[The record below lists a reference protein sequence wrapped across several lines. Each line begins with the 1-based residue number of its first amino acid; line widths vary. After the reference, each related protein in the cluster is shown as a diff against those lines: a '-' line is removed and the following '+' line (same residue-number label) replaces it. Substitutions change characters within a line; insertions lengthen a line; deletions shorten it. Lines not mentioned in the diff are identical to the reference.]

1 MQSLPTSVGPLVQS
15 SKLGKSYW
23 EAVGPMRN
31 LFIDELAETVRD
43 YLDRC
48 LEPPADCLYWSMY
61 MRGRTP
67 GKAKPY
73 LVFSST
79 NERTRKRA
87 LRMVRESGIL
97 AKFPA
102 IRLKHTR
109 YTPEMNTV
117 MRLLSD
123 DGLELSQEAVPY
135 TYIDGNTFYHI
146 PSGNVM
152 SLQLYVRKPTV
163 EESIRQATAGG
174 VICVG
179 SSFFYLTV
187 YHILQRNEHQA
198 SHQVS
203 QQDSQLQVHGKLI
216 DLDEKYQVSYRG
228 EGDEEVDDSGYED
241 STQSDSDGMSTTSD
255 SDNCSGDS
263 EVSMQLS
270 EEHMSG
276 ACIGSTG
283 LDNDPS
289 FSPQVPLPTGQTKI
303 EYLGSTELASSAA
316 FGSESLDYLLIKV
329 QNEDQ
334 KKINRIDA
342 SHIHSHDICV
352 DKVAS
357 IGNEDRK
364 VLILSTSHGISKA
377 ALSATPRYMR
387 LARTSTTRKAFALHL
402 DRDVQR
408 GECGSWVVDEVS
420 GHLYGHIF
428 GGGIGTRTA
437 YIIPADDI
445 FEDIERKFRQPV
457 FLPSVKQE
465 SHAAS
470 GVNWG
475 STPSL
480 VLQAGSQGSMMVS
493 KTREKP
499 AIPREASNQSQ
510 LNYCNIISSNAEL
523 PRNQDSVDPQGGEV
537 PQLPCRRSQYRGK
550 LTCNKA
556 AQILSDNGFSSAPN
570 SLPTLSIRS
579 ELPEAAPNSS
589 CAMPISSKG
598 SRAYLTNKKEPLR
611 TFRQNLSRSLF
622 YYASSSRSA
631 GPGQDSEKRN

>member
-23 EAVGPMRN
+23 EAVGPMRK
-31 LFIDELAETVRD
+31 LFIDELAETVKD

-48 LEPPADCLYWSMY
+48 LEPPAAGLYWSMY

-87 LRMVRESGIL
+87 LRMVREKGIL

-102 IRLKHTR
+102 IRLKDTR
-109 YTPEMNTV
+109 YTPEMSTL
-117 MRLLSD
+117 MRLLGD
-123 DGLELSQEAVPY
+123 EGLELSQDAIPCA
-135 TYIDGNTFYHI
+135 YIDGNTVYYI

-152 SLQLYVRKPTV
+152 SLQLYVRKPTI
-163 EESIRQATAGG
+163 EEPIRQATAGG

-179 SSFFYLTV
+179 GSFFYLTV
-187 YHILQRNEHQA
+187 YHILERNE
-198 SHQVS
+198 HQVS

-216 DLDEKYQVSYRG
+216 DLDDEKYQVSYRG
-228 EGDEEVDDSGYED
+228 EEDEEVDDSGFED
-241 STQSDSDGMSTTSD
+241 SIQSDSDGMSTTSD
-255 SDNCSGDS
+255 SDNGSGDS

-276 ACIGSTG
+276 ACIGSTD

-289 FSPQVPLPTGQTKI
+289 FSLQVPPPTEQTKI
-303 EYLGSTELASSAA
+303 EYLGSTDLASSAA
-316 FGSESLDYLLIKV
+316 FGSESLNYLLIKL

-334 KKINRIDA
+334 KKMNRIDA

-364 VLILSTSHGISKA
+364 VIIPSTSHGISKG

-387 LARTSTTRKAFALHL
+387 LAGTSTTRKAFALQL
-402 DRDVQR
+402 DRDVQP

-457 FLPSVKQE
+457 FLPSVRE
-465 SHAAS
+465 ASHTAS
-470 GVNWG
+470 GANPA
-475 STPSL
+475 STPSR
-480 VLQAGSQGSMMVS
+480 VLQAGSPPGSLMVS
-493 KTREKP
+493 KSMEKP
-499 AIPREASNQSQ
+499 AVPREASNQSQ
-510 LNYCNIISSNAEL
+510 LNHCNIISSNAEL
-523 PRNQDSVDPQGGEV
+523 PVKQDSVDPRGGDV
-537 PQLPCRRSQYRGK
+537 PQLPCTRSQYRDPK
-550 LTCNKA
+550 KA
-556 AQILSDNGFSSAPN
+556 AQILSDKGVSSAPN
-570 SLPTLSIRS
+570 SLPTLIIRS
-579 ELPEAAPNSS
+579 EPPEAAPTST
-589 CAMPISSKG
+589 CAMPVSSKR
-598 SRAYLTNKKEPLR
+598 SRAYLTDKKEPLR

-631 GPGQDSEKRN
+631 GPEQDSEEKH

>member
-1 MQSLPTSVGPLVQS
+1 
-15 SKLGKSYW
+15 
-23 EAVGPMRN
+23 
-31 LFIDELAETVRD
+31 
-43 YLDRC
+43 
-48 LEPPADCLYWSMY
+48 
-61 MRGRTP
+61 
-67 GKAKPY
+67 
-73 LVFSST
+73 
-79 NERTRKRA
+79 
-87 LRMVRESGIL
+87 MVRESGIL
-97 AKFPA
+97 AKFPT

-123 DGLELSQEAVPY
+123 DGLELSQDAVPY

-146 PSGNVM
+146 PSGNAM

-163 EESIRQATAGG
+163 EEPIRQATAGG

-187 YHILQRNEHQA
+187 YHILERNEHR
-198 SHQVS
+198 VS
-203 QQDSQLQVHGKLI
+203 QQDSQLQVHGNLI
-216 DLDEKYQVSYRG
+216 DLDDEKYQVSYRG
-228 EGDEEVDDSGYED
+228 EDDEQIDDSGYED

-255 SDNCSGDS
+255 SDNGSGDS
-263 EVSMQLS
+263 GASMQLS
-270 EEHMSG
+270 EEHMNG

-289 FSPQVPLPTGQTKI
+289 FSPQVPLPTEQTKI
-303 EYLGSTELASSAA
+303 EFLGSTELTSSAA

-334 KKINRIDA
+334 KRINRIDA

-387 LARTSTTRKAFALHL
+387 LARTSTTRKAFALQL
-402 DRDVQR
+402 DRDVQP

-437 YIIPADDI
+437 YIMPADDI

-465 SHAAS
+465 SHPAS
-470 GVNWG
+470 GVNSG
-475 STPSL
+475 STPSR
-480 VLQAGSQGSMMVS
+480 VLQFGSPQGSIMVS

-499 AIPREASNQSQ
+499 AIPREASNQTQ

-537 PQLPCRRSQYRGK
+537 PQLPCTRSQYRGK

-556 AQILSDNGFSSAPN
+556 AQILSDNGVSSAPN

-579 ELPEAAPNSS
+579 EPPEAAPNST
-589 CAMPISSKG
+589 CAIPISSKG
-598 SRAYLTNKKEPLR
+598 SRAYLTDNKEPLR

-631 GPGQDSEKRN
+631 GPGQDSEKRH